1 MLISCLKYCKKSGP
15 IWTSFCAVIQLSIKH
30 LRFVYTESSDH
41 FRHIIASY
49 KFDFN
54 SNMIIFVN
62 YNIKNF
68 EIILL
73 IHIKYLVTRI
83 WSCLTSYIFAQM
95 CHWYKL
101 SLTVVLGQI
110 LFHTELYIV
119 WFSHMLITS
128 VHIIVSI

>member
-15 IWTSFCAVIQLSIKH
+15 IWTSFWAVIQLSIKH
-30 LRFVYTESSDH
+30 LRFVYTESSNH
-41 FRHIIASY
+41 FRHIIAR
-49 KFDFN
+49 
-54 SNMIIFVN
+54 
-62 YNIKNF
+62 YNFWFEFKYENIGHF
-68 EIILL
+68 EIISL

>member
-30 LRFVYTESSDH
+30 HRAIYNERFNH
-41 FRHIIASY
+41 FRHNIARY
-49 KFDFN
+49 N
-54 SNMIIFVN
+54 IWILIQTYIFVTYNTELYIYN
-62 YNIKNF
+62 Y
-68 EIILL
+68 LL
-73 IHIKYLVTRI
+73 EMKYLVTRI
-83 WSCLTSYIFAQM
+83 WSRLTSYIFAQM

-101 SLTVVLGQI
+101 SLIVVLGQI

-119 WFSHMLITS
+119 GFSHMLITS